1 MKNVT
6 DFRKTMKT
14 GVDPRLLRFY
24 RFEPKSIVLGYF
36 NTVPDN
42 EYEHLSNI
50 WLFTLKI
57 GAAQLRSVTEIAP
70 KLLFLRVNRSHT
82 QYGFRAGAKA
92 SI

>member
-36 NTVPDN
+36 DTVTDN
-42 EYEHLSNI
+42 EYEHLSDI
-50 WLFTLKI
+50 
-57 GAAQLRSVTEIAP
+57 
-70 KLLFLRVNRSHT
+70 
-82 QYGFRAGAKA
+82 
-92 SI
+92 